1 METTASLPLALY
13 RARVEQV
20 KAFFAYISRFVGF
33 LAGAAIR
40 LSGVQLFPCVLAIAA
55 GRIARRPT
63 AGGGGLAAEGCVSA
77 ISARGDA
84 DDCRE
89 TAVRVGA
96 IQLSLSLALS
106 RRVDPPSTPAQTT
119 HGTPSTS
126 TCIMTARGTSA
137 PRRASSGVS

>member
-20 KAFFAYISRFVGF
+20 KAFFTYISRFVGF

-63 AGGGGLAAEGCVSA
+63 AGGGWTGCRGLRFRDFGARRRGRLPRNGSSRRGHSIKFISGTLAEG
-77 ISARGDA
+77 RPTPNPGA
-84 DDCRE
+84 DDTR
-89 TAVRVGA
+89 
-96 IQLSLSLALS
+96 
-106 RRVDPPSTPAQTT
+106 DPLDIDLHHDRAGYECPSP
-119 HGTPSTS
+119 GK
-126 TCIMTARGTSA
+126 
-137 PRRASSGVS
+137 